1 MPETRTV
8 QVQVLTGHQA
18 FQMEKEKATFSRMW
32 ERVPWNSRSETRKLL
47 TLNLPPPHLR
57 HHSKCLWRVSVSW
70 EQNLPVICLCS
81 LRSSQH
87 IQEHTLLILSPKH
100 TLNLFTYLQCHY
112 FRVERKLHVCLF
124 ENCKELPGY
133 FRFSRLPQL
142 FVSLVVLEV
151 KSTDPRRSLRWL
163 DSGSPS
169 GQNCSYN
176 NTNIPLAFFTV
187 STLAQMMQKSDS
199 KHLVPQYK

>member
-8 QVQVLTGHQA
+8 QVQVLTGHQD

-57 HHSKCLWRVSVSW
+57 HHSKCLWSVSVSW

-100 TLNLFTYLQCHY
+100 TLNLFTYSQCHY
-112 FRVERKLHVCLF
+112 FHVERKLHVCLF
-124 ENCKELPGY
+124 QNCKKLPGY
-133 FRFSRLPQL
+133 FRFPPFPRC
-142 FVSLVVLEV
+142 SLAQWFLEL
-151 KSTDPRRSLRWL
+151 SLRTP
-163 DSGSPS
+163 GGP
-169 GQNCSYN
+169 
-176 NTNIPLAFFTV
+176 
-187 STLAQMMQKSDS
+187 
-199 KHLVPQYK
+199 